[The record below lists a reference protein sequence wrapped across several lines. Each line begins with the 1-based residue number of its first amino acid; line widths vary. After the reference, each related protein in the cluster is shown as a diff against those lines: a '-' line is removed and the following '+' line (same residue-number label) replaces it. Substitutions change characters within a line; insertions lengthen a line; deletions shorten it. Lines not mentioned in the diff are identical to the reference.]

1 MDNKGFDLDMV
12 DEKSRYLNTNWHAR
26 QHMQRAKENG
36 GFDSNKMHKRIH
48 EKEVNFMLKQRK
60 LKPVVLNDKLEYLK
74 IYESI

>member
-1 MDNKGFDLDMV
+1 
-12 DEKSRYLNTNWHAR
+12 
-26 QHMQRAKENG
+26 MQRAKENG